1 MNLFLRP
8 LNDVND
14 PTWSV
19 IISLVIL
26 LAGVLYYVA
35 YILNISFK
43 EMTDVQVTKQGQ
55 EGHCEQQEA
64 EPGQRDCEES

>member
-19 IISLVIL
+19 IISLIIL
-26 LAGVLYYVA
+26 LAGVLYYVV
-35 YILNISFK
+35 YILNLSFK
-43 EMTDVQVTKQGQ
+43 ELTEDVQESK
-55 EGHCEQQEA
+55 EGICKQQEA
-64 EPGQRDCEES
+64 EPGQRDC